1 MERSSHHFSRSG
13 VAGRLA
19 FAAASFTLFL
29 TMGFHPAAA
38 QSGGKV
44 KRRVVSSVQPDYP
57 YVLRN
62 AHFEGQ
68 VKLEATVQPNGN
80 VSKVDI
86 KGGNPMLSQYAQL
99 AVLRWKY
106 APGPAQTVE
115 EVVFTFNSNSA
126 DTK

>member
-1 MERSSHHFSRSG
+1 MERSSLHFFQSG
-13 VAGRLA
+13 IAGKLA
-19 FAAASFTLFL
+19 FAAASFTLLL

-38 QSGGKV
+38 QTSGKV
-44 KRRVVSSVQPDYP
+44 KRKVVTSVQPDYP

-86 KGGNPMLSQYAQL
+86 KGGNPMLSQYAQQ